1 MESPTT
7 AGCMCKMGFLSG
19 KTACF
24 VGNVAVRNHR
34 SRRRRQLGG
43 DDAEGGCG
51 EDGHRTVLEIIVC
64 SAQPCTGVFVAGDSL
79 APTAIG

>member
-24 VGNVAVRNHR
+24 VGNVAVRKHR
-34 SRRRRQLGG
+34 TRQLGKLG
-43 DDAEGGCG
+43 VGGCDDAAGGSMSEGGG
-51 EDGHRTVLEIIVC
+51 EVVDRTVLDII
-64 SAQPCTGVFVAGDSL
+64 ARGT
-79 APTAIG
+79 

>member
-7 AGCMCKMGFLSG
+7 AGGMCKMGFLSG

-24 VGNVAVRNHR
+24 VGNIVVRNHR

-43 DDAEGGCG
+43 DDAASGCG
-51 EDGHRTVLEIIVC
+51 ARRRGRRTLN
-64 SAQPCTGVFVAGDSL
+64 GVRNYCL
-79 APTAIG
+79 